1 MIAIPKQFSCLSLE
15 INKGKLSINGSD
27 EYNTKVKPVNKRQER
42 NSEYIKDYCDRNA
55 DRAAYKSDVFG
66 NKFVFLS

>member
-27 EYNTKVKPVNKRQER
+27 EYNTKVKPVNKR
-42 NSEYIKDYCDRNA
+42 
-55 DRAAYKSDVFG
+55 
-66 NKFVFLS
+66 